1 MICDWRDSADLN
13 HLRGSPRMALA
24 CSLCELCLESPVNAR
39 RPVLCCL
46 SCFLFGCID
55 LGHTCLDAAYLCKP
69 SQHLPVCTVSVF
81 TLTLSYL
88 SFLFFCLTVNQ
99 VRGLKPLDL
108 SGKRLY
114 FFDLHHH

>member
-1 MICDWRDSADLN
+1 MVCDWRDSADLN

-88 SFLFFCLTVNQ
+88 SFLFFLSYSKSGQ
-99 VRGLKPLDL
+99 RLKAAGFKWKKALFL
-108 SGKRLY
+108 
-114 FFDLHHH
+114 